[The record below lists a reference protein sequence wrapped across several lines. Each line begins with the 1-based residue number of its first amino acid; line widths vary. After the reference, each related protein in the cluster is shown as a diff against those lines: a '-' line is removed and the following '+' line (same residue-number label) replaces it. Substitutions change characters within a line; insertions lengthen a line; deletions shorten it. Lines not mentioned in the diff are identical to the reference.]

1 MLEMYSIRE
10 KGSNNNYLQLFI
22 CIKMVKN
29 FTFYGIKQRLF
40 LLQNDKFLLALC
52 T

>member
-22 CIKMVKN
+22 CIKMVKKVYILRDQTKAI
-29 FTFYGIKQRLF
+29 FTTK
-40 LLQNDKFLLALC
+40 
-52 T
+52 